1 VKIII
6 KAPKKMSTKYYPV
19 DPDYHDMIFRE
30 MSEKETA
37 VIHYFEE
44 DNSLGN
50 HFGKI
55 KDILQDENHEE
66 FVVLHSG
73 EKVRIDRIIVLNGKP
88 GPAYDE
94 YDSYALACLDC
105 MGGMD

>member
-1 VKIII
+1 
-6 KAPKKMSTKYYPV
+6 MSTTYYPV
-19 DPDYHDMIFRE
+19 DPDYHDMILKE

-37 VIHYFEE
+37 VIHFFNE
-44 DNSLGN
+44 DSTLGN
-50 HFGKI
+50 LSGKI
-55 KDILQDENHEE
+55 KGIVVDENHEE
-66 FVVLHSG
+66 FVELHAG

-94 YDSYALACLDC
+94 YDAYALACLDC

>member
-1 VKIII
+1 
-6 KAPKKMSTKYYPV
+6 MSTKYYPV
-19 DPDYHDMIFRE
+19 DPDYHDMIHKE

-37 VIHYFEE
+37 VINYFE
-44 DNSLGN
+44 DGNTLGN
-50 HFGKI
+50 LSGKI
-55 KDILQDENHEE
+55 KGIIADENHEE

-73 EKVRIDRIIVLNGKP
+73 KKIRIDRIIVLNGKP

-94 YDSYALACLDC
+94 YDGYALACLDC

>member
-1 VKIII
+1 
-6 KAPKKMSTKYYPV
+6 MSTTYYPI
-19 DPDYHDMIFRE
+19 DPDYHDMILKE

-37 VIHYFEE
+37 VIHYFK
-44 DNSLGN
+44 DGQTLGN
-50 HFGKI
+50 LSGKI
-55 KDILQDENHEE
+55 KGIIADENHED
-66 FVVLHSG
+66 FVVLQSD

-94 YDSYALACLDC
+94 YDAYALACLDC